1 MVCISKDS
9 LCIWPRGE
17 KTVCFCPVSSEFIC
31 QWIYGLEGLPRGRRV
46 KTSREEIWEKH
57 VWFTFVNEWT
67 CLLALFGQIFK
78 NTNISWIQFSFY
90 QYIKCLNLWST
101 NVKYKKIQFFLS
113 KHYWY
118 SCENT
123 VFFAEFY
130 AVKIFEFKVLIFIRF
145 RIFLVWRWI
154 FHSSWSYLKKEL
166 QLPSLYSKCSVLVYG
181 V

>member
-101 NVKYKKIQFFLS
+101 NVNYKKNTCAFSLQTLLVFLWE
-113 KHYWY
+113 Y
-118 SCENT
+118 CILC
-123 VFFAEFY
+123 
-130 AVKIFEFKVLIFIRF
+130 KILCCKNI
-145 RIFLVWRWI
+145 WI
-154 FHSSWSYLKKEL
+154 LSANIY
-166 QLPSLYSKCSVLVYG
+166 
-181 V
+181 